1 MHNSLHRSSCVLR
14 SQPLPLARAVIMALA
29 AWSLPAFADDPASAK
44 SAKKDEVTLEA
55 VTVNARRA
63 SELAKDVPFS
73 VSVVSGE
80 EGESRRLLS
89 LEDMLRQTPGVDVV
103 VNMGMS
109 NTSLRLRGVGALQ
122 KVSGDDSSVVI
133 NVDGLPQS
141 PSNASLN
148 VLDAERVEVLKGPQG
163 TLFGRNSEAG
173 AVNIVT
179 RKPTDW
185 LEGYVRAELGQ
196 DHQHLVEGVI
206 SGPLTD
212 TLSARLALRQSGID
226 NVLTNAQNGKPLNK
240 LREVAMRGALRW
252 QPSARTQ
259 LLLSAGEETIHNRD
273 NVYTLRPYG
282 EPAQIS
288 IPPGAMSNRRQVA
301 RYTAELSHE
310 FDAFT
315 LTALSGFAD
324 TDHRY
329 TDAIYEGRTYQQL
342 VGFLPDGSWS
352 IRGKEKLYNQ
362 EIRLGSKPGEKVFW
376 VAGVNLFHNDRSME
390 RYQSYDTFYPANP
403 YHADST
409 RQFETDTQA
418 VFGEMTVPL
427 GSAFKLTSGLR
438 YTWEKKSTD
447 ANWTAKPDNP
457 NPIRTARDSQSLS
470 DSYLTGRLALSYALT
485 PQVNLYGVYARGY
498 KTGGFN
504 DEGTNYTNGLADLPY
519 KAATVDSY
527 ETGFKFESADRRLAL
542 NGALFFNKVKDDHLL
557 AYDVATF
564 AANTENYDTNSRGL
578 ELEGVWKPVK
588 GWSLSAGV
596 AYTDARI
603 SNGAAGRMGNVAKDN
618 RVPEVPKW
626 SGVLS
631 ISHEQ
636 ALPGLPLLKSPVL
649 HTKLSNRFV
658 GSRPADPQNTFS
670 LGAYSKLD
678 LRVGLQSGN
687 TEFYLWADN
696 LLDKRYDLY
705 GYYIAPYMPDGS
717 GAQIGSP
724 GRGRAVGIG
733 MNMAF

>member
-1 MHNSLHRSSCVLR
+1 MTHLCCNPPHAAYRGVCRPEVL
-14 SQPLPLARAVIMALA
+14 AVALA
-29 AWSLPAFADDPASAK
+29 LLNWGAEAQAASPLLTDDRPAELS
-44 SAKKDEVTLEA
+44 V

-63 SELAKDVPFS
+63 PELAKDVPFS
-73 VSVVSGE
+73 VSVVSGSE
-80 EGESRRLLS
+80 AESRRLLS
-89 LEDMLRQTPGVDVV
+89 LDEMLRQTPGVDMV
-103 VNMGMS
+103 VNGGMA
-109 NTSLRLRGVGALQ
+109 TGTLRMRGVGALQ

-133 NVDGLPQS
+133 NIDGLPLS
-141 PSNASLN
+141 PANASLN
-148 VLDAERVEVLKGPQG
+148 VLDVEQVEVLKGPQG
-163 TLFGRNSEAG
+163 TLFGGNSEAG

-185 LEGYVRAELGQ
+185 LEGYARAELGQ
-196 DHQHLVEGVI
+196 DHQHLLEGVI

-212 TLSARLALRQSGID
+212 TLSARLAVRQSGID
-226 NVLTNAQNGKPLNK
+226 NVLTNAQDCQPLNTP
-240 LREVAMRGALRW
+240 RELAWRGTLRW
-252 QPSARTQ
+252 QPSTRTQ
-259 LLLSAGEETIHNRD
+259 LLLSAGQEVLKQRD
-273 NVYTLRPYG
+273 TPYTLRPYD
-282 EPAQIS
+282 EPARID
-288 IPPGAMSNRRQVA
+288 IPPGAAWNRREIN
-301 RYTAELSHE
+301 RYTAELNHA
-310 FDAFT
+310 FDTMT
-315 LTALSGFAD
+315 LTALLGYGHLRHHALN
-324 TDHRY
+324 
-329 TDAIYEGRTYQQL
+329 AIYEGRTYQQL
-342 VGFLPDGSWS
+342 LGFRPDGSWTMYS
-352 IRGKEKLYNQ
+352 KEKRYNQ
-362 EIRLGSKPGEKVFW
+362 EIRLSAKPHSNVFW
-376 VAGVNLFHNDRSME
+376 VLGVNTFQNQRDLAYRDVS
-390 RYQSYDTFYPANP
+390 DTFYPSNP

-418 VFGEMTVPL
+418 IFGEMTVPL

-438 YTWEKKSTD
+438 YTWEKKTTD
-447 ANWTAKPDNP
+447 AHWTAKPDNP

-470 DSYLTGRLALSYALT
+470 DNYLTGRLALSYALT

-527 ETGFKFESADRRLAL
+527 EAGFKFESTDRRLAL

-557 AYDVATF
+557 AYNVATF
-564 AANTENYDTNSRGL
+564 AANTENYDTRSRGL
-578 ELEGVWKPVK
+578 ELEGVWKPAK

-603 SNGAAGRMGNVAKDN
+603 SNDAAGKMGNVAKDN

-636 ALPGLPLLKSPVL
+636 ALTGLPLLKSPVL

-678 LRVGLQSGN
+678 LRVGLRSGN
-687 TEFYLWADN
+687 TEFYFWADN

-705 GYYIAPYMPDGS
+705 GYYIAPYMPGGS

-724 GRGRAVGIG
+724 GRGRALGVG
-733 MNMAF
+733 MHTMF

>member
-1 MHNSLHRSSCVLR
+1 MHVSLSVCAPRIR
-14 SQPLPLARAVIMALA
+14 PLSAAVILALTA
-29 AWSLPAFADDPASAK
+29 GSSLPVRAETPAQGAPK
-44 SAKKDEVTLEA
+44 SEVTLDA
-55 VTVNARRA
+55 VTVSARRA
-63 SELAKDVPFS
+63 PELAKDVPFS

-80 EGESRRLLS
+80 EGESRRLMS

-103 VNMGMS
+103 VNMGMA

-173 AVNIVT
+173 AVNVVT

-185 LEGYVRAELGQ
+185 LEGYVRAEMGQ
-196 DHQHLVEGVI
+196 DHLHLIEGAI

-212 TLSARLALRQSGID
+212 TLSARLAVRQSGVD
-226 NVLTNAQNGKPLNK
+226 HVLTNVQDGEPLNK
-240 LREVAMRGALRW
+240 LRELALRGSLRW
-252 QPSARTQ
+252 QPSVRTQ
-259 LLLSAGEETIHNRD
+259 LLLTAGQETIHNRD
-273 NVYTLRPYG
+273 NVYVLRPYG
-282 EPAQIS
+282 EPAQID
-288 IPPGAMSNRRQVA
+288 IPPGSMSDRRRVS
-301 RYTAELSHE
+301 RYTAELQHE
-310 FDAFT
+310 FDAFN

-324 TDHRY
+324 TEHRY
-329 TDAIYEGRTYQQL
+329 TDTIYEGRTYQQL
-342 VGFLPDGSWS
+342 VGFHPDGSWS

-362 EIRLGSKPGEKVFW
+362 EIRLGSKPNDKVFW
-376 VAGVNLFHNDRSME
+376 VAGVNLFHNDRSMQ
-390 RYQSYDTFYPANP
+390 RYNSYDSFYTSNP
-403 YHADST
+403 FNSDSV
-409 RQFETDTQA
+409 RNFETDTQA
-418 VFGEMTVPL
+418 VFGEMTLPL
-427 GSAFKLTSGLR
+427 GGQFKLTTGLR

-447 ANWTAKPDNP
+447 ASWVAKPDNP
-457 NPIRTARDSQSLS
+457 NPIRFARDSQSLS
-470 DSYLTGRLALSYALT
+470 DSYLTGRLALSHALT
-485 PQVNLYGVYARGY
+485 PQLNLYGVYARGY

-504 DEGTNYTNGLADLPY
+504 DEGTNYTNGLPDLPY

-527 ETGFKFESADRRLAL
+527 EAGLKFESADRRLAL
-542 NGALFFNKVKDDHLL
+542 NGALFLNKVKDDHLL

-564 AANTENYDTNSRGL
+564 AANTENYDTRSRGL

-603 SNGAAGRMGNVAKDN
+603 TNGGAGVGGGVARDN

-626 SGVLS
+626 SGVVS
-631 ISHEQ
+631 ISHEHPLP
-636 ALPGLPLLKSPVL
+636 ALSWLKSPVL
-649 HTKLSNRFV
+649 HAKLTNRFV
-658 GSRPADPQNTFS
+658 GARPADPQNTFS
-670 LGAYSKLD
+670 LDSYNKLD
-678 LRVGLQSGN
+678 LRLGVQSGGA
-687 TEFYLWADN
+687 EFYLWADN

-705 GYYIAPYMPDGS
+705 GYYIAPYMPDGP

-724 GRGRAVGIG
+724 ARGRAVGVG
-733 MNMAF
+733 MSMTF